1 MAGKTTGYFVL
12 IHSSMKLVVAASRIN
27 LSSSKRDGK
36 CRIFDKNAISAPKS
50 YHPVHIYWRC
60 RIIRSSIGVTRCKQQ

>member
-27 LSSSKRDGK
+27 MSSSKRDGK

-50 YHPVHIYWRC
+50 FHPVHIY
-60 RIIRSSIGVTRCKQQ
+60 